1 MDLSCTQDAD
11 AGEGEEDGDG
21 EGEDNLPLPQAT
33 PTTTLGPQNGLTQE
47 ALESFSME
55 ESLPHSAMDTQTSK
69 GAADEDRLS
78 YVTDENEGENVPLT
92 QEDPPALTLPL
103 VSAHFS
109 GRSWGL
115 LTPVTVQ
122 RCWRLAA
129 SSSG

>member
-11 AGEGEEDGDG
+11 AGEGDADGDG
-21 EGEDNLPLPQAT
+21 EHNLPLPQT
-33 PTTTLGPQNGLTQE
+33 TQTTTLGQQNGLTQE

-78 YVTDENEGENVPLT
+78 YVTDENEGEHVPLT
-92 QEDPPALTLPL
+92 QEDPPSLTLPL

-109 GRSWGL
+109 DCSWGL
-115 LTPVTVQ
+115 LTPVAVQ
-122 RCWRLAA
+122 RRWRLAA
-129 SSSG
+129 SSPG